1 MQWDVRSTCDYV
13 WQQGKKWSLEYACW
27 IVSIEHLILEG
38 FPVPDEKKYEFQ
50 NELFS
55 DDTFEPGE
63 LKVY

>member
-1 MQWDVRSTCDYV
+1 MTA
-13 WQQGKKWSLEYACW
+13 GKKMESGICLSW

>member
-1 MQWDVRSTCDYV
+1 MTA
-13 WQQGKKWSLEYACW
+13 GKKWSLEYACS

-55 DDTFEPGE
+55 DNTFEPGE